1 MHHVINVLKNS
12 FSGIKVTY
20 QEEKS
25 FRIDI
30 LIALVETVI
39 LIFWD
44 IQVMNKV
51 VLFITIFLIIIVEII
66 NTAIENTIDYISM
79 NHHTLAKKAKDAG
92 SAAVFLTIVMNI
104 ICFIVIFIMS

>member
-1 MHHVINVLKNS
+1 
-12 FSGIKVTY
+12 
-20 QEEKS
+20 
-25 FRIDI
+25 
-30 LIALVETVI
+30 
-39 LIFWD
+39 
-44 IQVMNKV
+44 MNKV